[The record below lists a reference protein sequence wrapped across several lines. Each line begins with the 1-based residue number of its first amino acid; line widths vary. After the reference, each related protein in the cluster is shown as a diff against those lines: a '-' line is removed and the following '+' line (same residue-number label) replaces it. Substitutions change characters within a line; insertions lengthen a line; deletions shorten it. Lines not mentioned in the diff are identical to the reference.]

1 MTRKI
6 SRFSATVPNGV
17 IEWHPQAGLSGPEQ
31 EVLEVRVLLDWSEV
45 VVGGTGPKLRMEET
59 DPYAVLLA
67 LEQLYDGPTYSK
79 GAPTLEDILG
89 PWDPDV
95 VY

>member
-6 SRFSATVPNGV
+6 SPFSATVPNGV
-17 IEWHPQAGLSGPEQ
+17 IEWHPQEGLSGPAE
-31 EVLEVRVLLDWSEV
+31 EVLNLRRLLDGSEV
-45 VVGGTGPKLRMEET
+45 IVGGTGPTLRMEEA

-67 LEQLYDGPTYSK
+67 LEKLYHGPTYSN
-79 GAPTLEDILG
+79 GAPTLQDILG